1 MTRSL
6 LSRWTSGTLRTF
18 PTFDIAPGVPAAAT
32 GARVVGLAVIVGTI
46 AANGS
51 RPLGLSGRGLV
62 LTVTLTVAVATW
74 LTWMLAGDRPRVAT
88 PALVIMG
95 LTGGILT
102 AVTPATG
109 AAAFGSVAAMSAGA
123 NLTTEAGAAITAGSI
138 ASFLIAGLITRLPA
152 AALLGLS
159 LCIAGFWSVGMTRR
173 AYILRATQAE
183 RLLTE
188 TRRAASAEA
197 EAATLAER
205 TRIARDIHD
214 VLAHSLA
221 AVSVNLE
228 AASGLLGSI
237 PAPSGEV
244 AKALECVDRA
254 ATLTRDGL
262 ADAKRAV
269 HALREAAPPL
279 AERVEALVADFGNTG
294 DATATFTMKGS
305 SRPVTADVGLTVYR
319 TAQEALTNARKHAP
333 GQPVDVVMTF
343 MAAQISLEVVSGLAD
358 SAGALA
364 RTGGGYGLT
373 GLRER
378 AAAVGGVLDAGPAD
392 GRWRVWLRIPA

>member
-1 MTRSL
+1 M
-6 LSRWTSGTLRTF
+6 
-18 PTFDIAPGVPAAAT
+18 PGAAT
-32 GARVVGLAVIVGTI
+32 AARAVGLIVILATV

-51 RPLGLSGRGLV
+51 RPPGLSGRGLV
-62 LTVTLTVAVATW
+62 LTLTLIISAACW
-74 LTWMLAGDRPRVAT
+74 LTWTLAGDRPHVTT
-88 PALVIMG
+88 PVLIVMG
-95 LTGGILT
+95 IAGGILT

-123 NLTTEAGAAITAGSI
+123 NLTTEVSIAITAGSV
-138 ASFLIAGLITRLPA
+138 ASFLIAGLIVRLPS

-159 LCIAGFWSVGMTRR
+159 LAIAGFWSAGMTRR
-173 AYILRATQAE
+173 AYVLRASQAE

-188 TRRAASAEA
+188 TQRAASAEA
-197 EAATLAER
+197 EAAALAER

-228 AASGLLGSI
+228 AASGLLSSV
-237 PAPSGEV
+237 PAPSAEV

-269 HALREAAPPL
+269 HALRTAAPPL
-279 AERVEALVADFGNTG
+279 AERVAALVTDFGNTG
-294 DATATFTMKGS
+294 DAMTTFAITGNP
-305 SRPVTADVGLTVYR
+305 RPVTPDVGLTVYR
-319 TAQEALTNARKHAP
+319 TAQEALTNARKHAR

-343 MAAQISLEVVSGLAD
+343 LAAQITLEVVSGLGEP
-358 SAGALA
+358 AGTLA
-364 RTGGGYGLT
+364 GTGGGYGLT

-378 AAAVGGVLDAGPAD
+378 AAAVGGTLDAGPAD

>member
-32 GARVVGLAVIVGTI
+32 AARGVGLTVIVATI

-88 PALVIMG
+88 PALVVMG
-95 LTGGILT
+95 LAGGILT

-197 EAATLAER
+197 EAAALAER

-237 PAPSGEV
+237 PAPSSEV

-294 DATATFTMKGS
+294 DAAATFTMKGN

-358 SAGALA
+358 SPGALA

-378 AAAVGGVLDAGPAD
+378 AAAAGGLLDAGPAD
-392 GRWRVWLRIPA
+392 GCWRVWLRIPA